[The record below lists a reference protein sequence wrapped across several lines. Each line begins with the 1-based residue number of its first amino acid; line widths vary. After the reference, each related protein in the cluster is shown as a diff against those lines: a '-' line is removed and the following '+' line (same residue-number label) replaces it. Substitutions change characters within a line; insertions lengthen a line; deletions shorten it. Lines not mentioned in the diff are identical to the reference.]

1 MMNAKSSIRSLLKS
15 ASGEEGFSLTELL
28 VVVGCMAFILGTAY
42 MALNAVNRMSDGI
55 QAREQAASESSIGL
69 EGVVREMRQARALT
83 TEDHAFVTTSPD
95 RAVFYVDLD
104 HTGAPERVTYYVSN
118 GALYRMQAQSTLALP
133 TGADYGADSAPK
145 LIAHLDPS
153 WTTVFRYYNNGSG
166 TYSSFVAPTVVTTP
180 DGTTAVQITIKSK
193 AKVGAT
199 TMTGQASSLVN
210 IRSTSVILNGS

>member
-1 MMNAKSSIRSLLKS
+1 
-15 ASGEEGFSLTELL
+15 
-28 VVVGCMAFILGTAY
+28 MAFILGTAY

-55 QAREQAASESSIGL
+55 QAREQAATESAIGL
-69 EGVVREMRQARALT
+69 EGVVREMRQARALA

-118 GALYRMQAQSTLALP
+118 GALYRMQAQSALALP
-133 TGADYGADSAPK
+133 TSADYGANSVPR
-145 LIAHLDPS
+145 LVAHLDPA

-166 TYSSFVAPTVVTTP
+166 TYSSFTSPTVVTTP
-180 DGTTAVQITIKSK
+180 AGTTAVQITIKSR